1 MWGALILQIVL
12 IFFNGIFASAEI
24 AVISANE
31 TKMQKMAEK
40 GDRRAKRIVKLTSQ
54 PARFLS
60 TIQVAITLASFLGG
74 AFAADSF
81 AEPLVEL
88 IMRTGIPVPQSVV
101 HSVCVILITIVLA
114 YFSIVFGEL
123 IPKRIAMK
131 NSEKLALG
139 LSEILRFVAVVFA
152 PIVWLLTVS
161 ANGVLKLL
169 GISPNEEEEEV
180 TGEEI
185 MMMAEAG
192 SEKGSIDTEENEFIK
207 NVFEFKELTVGE
219 VCTHRKDTDLLFT
232 DRTDEDWKKVIN
244 ETRHTYYPVCGK
256 GIDDVRGVLCTKDYF
271 RLEDKSRENVM
282 KRAVSP
288 AVFVAENTPANTL
301 FYKMK
306 MTREYFAVVVDEY
319 GGMSG
324 IVTLHDLLEQL
335 VGDLTE
341 KDEEAEYTI
350 RKTGDDEWEITGL
363 APIDKVE
370 EALGVRLPEEES
382 ENFETFG
389 GYVCGMMGTLP
400 EDGSTFELSTDRLN
414 IRVLSVADRCITRMV
429 VRVLP
434 PPETEEEK
442 KEKESKKD

>member
-1 MWGALILQIVL
+1 MWGALILQVIL
-12 IFFNGIFASAEI
+12 IFFNGVFASAEI
-24 AVISANE
+24 AVVSANE

-40 GDRRAKRIVKLTSQ
+40 GNRRARRIVKLTSQ

-74 AFAADSF
+74 AFAADNF
-81 AEPLVEL
+81 AEPLVEA
-88 IMRTGIPVPQSVV
+88 IMRTGISVPQSVV
-101 HSVCVILITIVLA
+101 NSVCVILITLVLA

-123 IPKRIAMK
+123 IPKQIAMK
-131 NSEKLALG
+131 NSEKMSLG
-139 LSEILRFVAVVFA
+139 LSGILRFVSVIFA
-152 PIVWLLTVS
+152 PIVWLLTIS
-161 ANGVLKLL
+161 ANGVLRLM
-169 GISPNEEEEEV
+169 GINPNETDEEV

-219 VCTHRKDTDLLFT
+219 VCTHRKDTDLLFM
-232 DRTDEDWKKVIN
+232 DKTDEEWKTLIYA
-244 ETRHTYYPVCGK
+244 TRHTYYPICGK
-256 GIDDVRGVLCTKDYF
+256 GIDDVRGVLSTKDYF

-306 MTREYFAVVVDEY
+306 MTREYFFVVVDEY

-350 RKTGDDEWEITGL
+350 RNTGENEWEITGL

-370 EALGVRLPEEES
+370 EALGVKLPEEES
-382 ENFETFG
+382 ENYETFG

-414 IRVLSVADRCITRMV
+414 IRVLSVADRCIKRMIV
-429 VRVLP
+429 TVLP
-434 PPETEEEK
+434 PKEEE
-442 KEKESKKD
+442 EEDRESRKESR

>member
-1 MWGALILQIVL
+1 MLGALILQVVL
-12 IFFNGIFASAEI
+12 IFFNGVFASAEI

-40 GDRRAKRIVKLTSQ
+40 GDRRAGRIVKLTSQ

-74 AFAADSF
+74 AFAADNF
-81 AEPLVEL
+81 AEPLVNA
-88 IMRTGIPVPQSVV
+88 IMSTGISIPRGVV
-101 HSVCVILITIVLA
+101 NSVCVILITLVLA
-114 YFSIVFGEL
+114 YFNIVFGEL
-123 IPKRIAMK
+123 IPKQIAMK
-131 NSEKLALG
+131 KSEKMALG
-139 LSEILRFVAVVFA
+139 LSGILRFVSVVFA

-161 ANGVLKLL
+161 ANGILRLL
-169 GISPNEEEEEV
+169 GINPNEEQEDV

-192 SEKGSIDTEENEFIK
+192 SEKGSIDSEENEFIK

-219 VCTHRKDTDLLFT
+219 VCTHRKDTDLLFM
-232 DRTDEDWKKVIN
+232 DKTDEEWKALIN
-244 ETRHTYYPVCGK
+244 DTRHTYYPVCGK

-271 RLEDKSRENVM
+271 RLEDKSRDNVM

-350 RKTGDDEWEITGL
+350 KPLGENEWEITGL

-370 EALGVRLPEEES
+370 EALGVKLPEEES

-400 EDGSTFELSTDRLN
+400 EDGSTFELSTDRMN
-414 IRVLSVADRCITRMV
+414 IRVLSVADRCITRMIV
-429 VRVLP
+429 TVLP
-434 PPETEEEK
+434 AKEAEE
-442 KEKESKKD
+442 EKESK

>member
-139 LSEILRFVAVVFA
+139 LSGILRFVAVVFA

-192 SEKGSIDTEENEFIK
+192 SEKGSIDT
-207 NVFEFKELTVGE
+207 
-219 VCTHRKDTDLLFT
+219 
-232 DRTDEDWKKVIN
+232 
-244 ETRHTYYPVCGK
+244 
-256 GIDDVRGVLCTKDYF
+256 
-271 RLEDKSRENVM
+271 
-282 KRAVSP
+282 
-288 AVFVAENTPANTL
+288 
-301 FYKMK
+301 
-306 MTREYFAVVVDEY
+306 
-319 GGMSG
+319 
-324 IVTLHDLLEQL
+324 
-335 VGDLTE
+335 
-341 KDEEAEYTI
+341 
-350 RKTGDDEWEITGL
+350 
-363 APIDKVE
+363 
-370 EALGVRLPEEES
+370 
-382 ENFETFG
+382 
-389 GYVCGMMGTLP
+389 
-400 EDGSTFELSTDRLN
+400 
-414 IRVLSVADRCITRMV
+414 
-429 VRVLP
+429 
-434 PPETEEEK
+434 
-442 KEKESKKD
+442 